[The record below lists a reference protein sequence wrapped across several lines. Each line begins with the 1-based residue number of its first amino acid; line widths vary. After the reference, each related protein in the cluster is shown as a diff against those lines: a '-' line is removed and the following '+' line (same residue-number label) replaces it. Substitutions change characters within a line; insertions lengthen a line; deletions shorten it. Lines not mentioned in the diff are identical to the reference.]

1 MRSVRLRPTGRAV
14 GVLLLALVL
23 IASACGGDDDDSSSS
38 TSGASGK
45 TLDQTLVFG
54 GPPECLERP
63 LCLGD
68 TEKSLYNLDFKE
80 VKKLDPGGPIT
91 VKALQDGTIQV
102 GLLFTGSSVID
113 KDFVLLED
121 DKGLQPADNPT
132 AIINKSKATP
142 DVVEHHRRG
151 QQEDHA
157 RRVQQDGVVGVQR
170 QGRPVD
176 GRGRLPQAGRTR
188 HDERQGCRHV
198 VDRGFEGLR
207 RCAAAQPGVRPGAE
221 GERLRHQLQGQHRPD
236 RDGVPAREGRHDRPL
251 RRVHRHVPD
260 VPRRHRRPRTRR
272 RRTTRSTAK
281 LASEGGVVVAT
292 TPATAQD
299 VNGFYVTKETADKY
313 NLKTISDLK
322 QPAP

>member
-142 DVVEHHRRG
+142 DVVAHHRRG
-151 QQEDHA
+151 QQEDHP

-176 GRGRLPQAGRTR
+176 GRGRLPQAGGLDTTSDKGAGTSLTVGSKDFAGAQLLSQAYGQALKANGYDISFKDNIGPTETVYPLVKDGTIDLYGEFTGTFLTFLGGTASADSQKTY
-188 HDERQGCRHV
+188 DE
-198 VDRGFEGLR
+198 L
-207 RCAAAQPGVRPGAE
+207 
-221 GERLRHQLQGQHRPD
+221 
-236 RDGVPAREGRHDRPL
+236 
-251 RRVHRHVPD
+251 
-260 VPRRHRRPRTRR
+260 
-272 RRTTRSTAK
+272 TAK
-281 LASEGGVVVAT
+281 LESEGGVVVAT

-313 NLKTISDLK
+313 NLKTVSDLK

>member
-1 MRSVRLRPTGRAV
+1 MRSVRLCPTGRAV

-38 TSGASGK
+38 TSGATGK

-54 GPPECLERP
+54 GPPECQERP

-80 VKKLDPGGPIT
+80 VKKLDVGGPIT

-142 DVVEHHRRG
+142 DVVAIIDAVNKKITLDEYNKMALSVFNDKEDPSTVAGDFLKRVGLDTTSDKGAGTSLTVGSKDFAGAQLLSQAYG
-151 QQEDHA
+151 QALKANGYNISFKDNIGPTET
-157 RRVQQDGVVGVQR
+157 VYPLVKDGTI
-170 QGRPVD
+170 D
-176 GRGRLPQAGRTR
+176 LY
-188 HDERQGCRHV
+188 
-198 VDRGFEGLR
+198 
-207 RCAAAQPGVRPGAE
+207 
-221 GERLRHQLQGQHRPD
+221 GEFTGTFLTFLGGTASADSQKTYDAL
-236 RDGVPAREGRHDRPL
+236 
-251 RRVHRHVPD
+251 
-260 VPRRHRRPRTRR
+260 
-272 RRTTRSTAK
+272 TAK
-281 LASEGGVVVAT
+281 LESEGGVVVAT
-292 TPATAQD
+292 TPASAQD